1 MDISVIIVSWKVKD
15 KLKANLESLMASSGV
30 SFETFVVDNNS
41 DDGTL
46 EMLEKDFPSVITI
59 ANTENFG
66 FAKACN
72 QAMKKVQG
80 KYILLLNPDMQV
92 FPDTLAQAFK
102 WLEANAQAA
111 IAGINLIAEDGK
123 NIEHVRRFPKLL
135 DQMAICLK
143 LPHLFPHILDSYV
156 PKDFDY
162 TRSVQVDSIRGA
174 FFLIRR
180 SAFEILGLLDERY
193 FLWFEEVDY
202 CRRAKENNLE
212 VWYTSSAKAKDYIGQ
227 SFNQI
232 SLSQKQSYFR
242 QSMLAYF
249 KKWHPYWQ
257 FCVINISW
265 FISSCIVMIARGLGF
280 SSRTRT

>member
-15 KLKANLESLMASSGV
+15 KLKANLESVMASSGV
-30 SFETFVVDNNS
+30 SFECFVVDNNS

-46 EMLEKDFPSVITI
+46 EMLEKDFPSVIRI
-59 ANTENFG
+59 ANTENLG

-72 QAMKKVQG
+72 QAMKQAQG

-92 FPDTLAQAFK
+92 FPDTLAETFK
-102 WLEANAQAA
+102 WLEANPQAA
-111 IAGINLIAEDGK
+111 IAGINLIGEDGQ
-123 NIEHVRRFPKLL
+123 NIKHVRRFPKLL

-143 LPHLFPHILDSYV
+143 FPHLFPQILDSYLR
-156 PKDFDY
+156 KDFDY
-162 TRSVQVDSIRGA
+162 NKSAQVDSIRGA

-180 SAFEILGLLDERY
+180 SAFKILGLLDERY

-212 VWYTSSAKAKDYIGQ
+212 VWYTSSAKAKDFIGQ

-257 FCVINISW
+257 FCVIKISW
-265 FISSCIVMIARGLGF
+265 FISSLIVIIARGFGF